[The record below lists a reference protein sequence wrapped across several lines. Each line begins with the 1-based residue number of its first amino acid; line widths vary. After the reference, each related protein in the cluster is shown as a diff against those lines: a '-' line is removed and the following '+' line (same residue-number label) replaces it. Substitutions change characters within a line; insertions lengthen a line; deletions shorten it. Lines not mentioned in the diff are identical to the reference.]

1 MPNYSPARK
10 VFSSTKKDI
19 RELPF
24 QEVFEAYMETYAEIT
39 EVRQAEL
46 DAEYEEELRQKE
58 QEYNDAHEAP
68 YEGNFSDSIAKPQ
81 LDIDSSMVQK
91 RTTDAIKV
99 KFLAKY
105 GIHLHTDWIMPQ
117 LVTLLGNM
125 PVERNSN
132 GLVSGKKFIA
142 NFSTPW
148 LRGIYYLNKINT
160 KSTYLHLQY
169 KAPSKEYGALVPLIL
184 YAQRLV
190 KGIPYSAWDRDEIH
204 YVVHSDLCDAM
215 LLEPHNFTK
224 EQILDI
230 RNDGL
235 TVKSG
240 ASEGE
245 RKNALTNHKL
255 SGIKDMEWNSLPAL
269 AQVMLAQIWMAHP
282 EAKTKYM
289 ILDPYN
295 WDRMPPAL
303 VTSEVFNT
311 DPKLKKA
318 NTALLDVPW
327 TLWTYL

>member
-1 MPNYSPARK
+1 MPNYSPSRK
-10 VFSSTKKDI
+10 VFSSVKKDI
-19 RELPF
+19 KELPF
-24 QEVFEAYMETYAEIT
+24 QEVFEAYMETYNEIT

-46 DAEYEEELRQKE
+46 DYEYAEELRQKE
-58 QEYNDAHEAP
+58 QEYSDTHEAP
-68 YEGNFSDSIAKPQ
+68 YEGNFSDSVPKPT
-81 LDIDSSMVQK
+81 LDVDKEMVQK
-91 RTTDAIKV
+91 RTTDAIKT
-99 KFLAKY
+99 KFLVKY

-117 LVTLLGNM
+117 IVTLLGNM

-132 GLVSGKKFIA
+132 GLISGKKFIS

-169 KAPSKEYGALVPLIL
+169 KAPSKEFGALVPLVL

-190 KGIPYSAWDRDEIH
+190 KGIPYSAWDRDELH

-215 LLEPHNFTK
+215 LSDPHTFTK
-224 EQILDI
+224 DELLFI
-230 RNDGL
+230 RNEGL

-245 RKNALTNHKL
+245 RKNALTTHKL
-255 SGIKDMEWNSLPAL
+255 SGVTNPAWNELPPL
-269 AQVMLAQIWMAHP
+269 TQVMLSQIWMAHP

-295 WDRMPPAL
+295 WDKMPPAL
-303 VTSEVFNT
+303 VTAEVLKT
-311 DPKLKKA
+311 DPKLKKFNSPSA
-318 NTALLDVPW
+318 ADVPW
-327 TLWTYL
+327 TLT